1 MPNLKTLTKELR
13 QEIVN
18 YLYPLPSISS
28 NLAFRLA
35 IHIFTKTRFSSHINF
50 ISRCLQHK
58 AIPKGFR
65 SNFHASIFSNVSNFN
80 LKYLHEIQ
88 RTQNTFSHNIMR
100 STIRAMCSKRNEL
113 NKQIIECRSQLSNVC
128 PSVLL
133 RSIHAKIQ
141 ALNSKLFHHLEQTK
155 KHKLENLTN
164 SPKNRTEPLEN
175 QNHHTVVTIPE
186 NLPLSNAEKA
196 VLSKG
201 LNFVP
206 ISKKSDEFT
215 TRQDVEKFLRR
226 VQLKAFFHNKE
237 DKSDNT
243 EKDAFETL
251 TAKKSKWTPPE
262 GQFASIDYFIKKC
275 RHDVHKLKSNCN
287 TKLSNLSKEE
297 WTALINLK
305 NRKDR
310 VIKPADKGGATVV
323 WRTDLYQQEAIRQ
336 LSDPTF
342 YTKVNKDLTP
352 ANQKIVKDTIQELI
366 RKQELP
372 VTAQNLIITT
382 PRTSCIYFKPKIH
395 KPNNPGRPI
404 VSACSCPTELISS
417 YLDKVMTPIVKS
429 LPSYIK
435 DSNHALETFGN
446 FNFSGENKIIFTM
459 DITSLYTVIPNNE
472 GLQALKYFFNQRPIK
487 KPSSET
493 LLRLEFPNPHNNEE
507 VIFNNMLRGRR
518 NRFKAKWQ
526 VLNKC
531 LDMASKSVSI
541 IVYACFFLHDIC
553 EMKGVPIYDDI
564 VVWQIA
570 QDKLIQPNTEANRR
584 YSFNSAEGTYVRN
597 VITAMYKEHLPQ

>member
-13 QEIVN
+13 QEIVS

-58 AIPKGFR
+58 VIPKGFR

-186 NLPLSNAEKA
+186 NLPLSNAEKS

-215 TRQDVEKFLRR
+215 TREDVEKFLRR

-243 EKDAFETL
+243 KKDAFETL

-305 NRKDR
+305 NRKDLVIVSRNGLLLCVQFVFTTLNNSLLFLVPVRELSRELR
-310 VIKPADKGGATVV
+310 VINYNLRKIVGMTNLLFRGEGFGSCALKVYEHRSTHG
-323 WRTDLYQQEAIRQ
+323 RQ
-336 LSDPTF
+336 KRLIVRLF
-342 YTKVNKDLTP
+342 HAP
-352 ANQKIVKDTIQELI
+352 AN
-366 RKQELP
+366 
-372 VTAQNLIITT
+372 
-382 PRTSCIYFKPKIH
+382 
-395 KPNNPGRPI
+395 
-404 VSACSCPTELISS
+404 
-417 YLDKVMTPIVKS
+417 
-429 LPSYIK
+429 
-435 DSNHALETFGN
+435 
-446 FNFSGENKIIFTM
+446 
-459 DITSLYTVIPNNE
+459 
-472 GLQALKYFFNQRPIK
+472 
-487 KPSSET
+487 
-493 LLRLEFPNPHNNEE
+493 
-507 VIFNNMLRGRR
+507 
-518 NRFKAKWQ
+518 
-526 VLNKC
+526 
-531 LDMASKSVSI
+531 
-541 IVYACFFLHDIC
+541 
-553 EMKGVPIYDDI
+553 
-564 VVWQIA
+564 
-570 QDKLIQPNTEANRR
+570 
-584 YSFNSAEGTYVRN
+584 
-597 VITAMYKEHLPQ
+597 

>member
-13 QEIVN
+13 QEIVS

-58 AIPKGFR
+58 VIPKGFR

-186 NLPLSNAEKA
+186 NLPLSNAEKS

-305 NRKDR
+305 NRKDL
-310 VIKPADKGGATVV
+310 VIKAADKGGATVV

-352 ANQKIVKDTIQELI
+352 CQPKNCQRHYSRTHKKT
-366 RKQELP
+366 R
-372 VTAQNLIITT
+372 TT
-382 PRTSCIYFKPKIH
+382 RH
-395 KPNNPGRPI
+395 R
-404 VSACSCPTELISS
+404 
-417 YLDKVMTPIVKS
+417 
-429 LPSYIK
+429 
-435 DSNHALETFGN
+435 
-446 FNFSGENKIIFTM
+446 
-459 DITSLYTVIPNNE
+459 
-472 GLQALKYFFNQRPIK
+472 
-487 KPSSET
+487 SES
-493 LLRLEFPNPHNNEE
+493 H
-507 VIFNNMLRGRR
+507 
-518 NRFKAKWQ
+518 
-526 VLNKC
+526 
-531 LDMASKSVSI
+531 
-541 IVYACFFLHDIC
+541 YH
-553 EMKGVPIYDDI
+553 
-564 VVWQIA
+564 
-570 QDKLIQPNTEANRR
+570 
-584 YSFNSAEGTYVRN
+584 YS
-597 VITAMYKEHLPQ
+597 